1 MELTKKERLTL
12 YNQYEIL
19 KRLDPDE
26 VEYYNVK
33 QEIVINGFKANY
45 NDLVNGFMDE
55 TPVEVSEFVIDVLQ
69 MYRTL
74 NNSYIELDEEEK
86 CNIDLYDI
94 SFKGFDGNEEIDY
107 YVYARFFL
115 EDLER
120 FDELKESEHYAINS
134 HSNMINRYSRML
146 SRWEEVR
153 NGRYDSL
160 TLVNIQYIIE

>member
-33 QEIVINGFKANY
+33 QEILINGFKANY
-45 NDLVNGFMDE
+45 DDLVNGFMEE
-55 TPVEVSEFVIDVLQ
+55 TPVEVSEFVVDVLQ

-74 NNSYIELDEEEK
+74 NNSYLELTEEEK
-86 CNIDLYDI
+86 NNINLYDI
-94 SFKGFDGNEEIDY
+94 AFKGFDGNEEINH
-107 YVYARFFL
+107 YVYANFYL
-115 EDLER
+115 EDLGR
-120 FDELKESEHYAINS
+120 FDELKESEHYSINS
-134 HSNMINRYSRML
+134 HRNMVNRYSRML

-153 NGRYDSL
+153 NSRYDLL
-160 TLVNIQYIIE
+160 TLTNIQYIVQ